1 MRVRHPELVLAA
13 AVLVSLPMI
22 PGIIDGGISPLTVLI
37 RFLIALVVC
46 WVAGSIL
53 SRLLTNYTNQV
64 RRAEIRRQIEEEN
77 ERRRELIELAQR
89 EQAQKNG
96 NLRGQ
101 GGANGS
107 TPGGAANGPI
117 SGGGVGGTNVGVG
130 GVGGGVGGSV
140 GGVGGGAGGGVGTV
154 GTTGGNIAGNPA
166 GNSTGL
172 GENNR

>member
-101 GGANGS
+101 GGVNGS

-117 SGGGVGGTNVGVG
+117 SGGG
-130 GVGGGVGGSV
+130 V